1 MDGDFGEDGY
11 DDEYVEVSVPTELIK
26 RLINAISEVMQGW
39 EKESGG
45 EFTALIGN
53 TALHIATDFIDASM
67 AKIQG
72 ETMQ

>member
-11 DDEYVEVSVPTELIK
+11 VAVSVPTELVK
-26 RLINAISEVMQGW
+26 RLINAISDVMQEW
-39 EKESGG
+39 EQESNE
-45 EFTALIGN
+45 EFTALVGN

-67 AKIQG
+67 VKIHG

>member
-11 DDEYVEVSVPTELIK
+11 DDEYFEVSVPTELVK
-26 RLINAISEVMQGW
+26 RLINAISGVMQEW

-53 TALHIATDFIDASM
+53 AAMHMATDFIDASM
-67 AKIQG
+67 EKIRG
-72 ETMQ
+72 ETVQ